1 VQLGTVAQCWCYPF
15 KSMQGSSVP
24 SLEIGTH
31 GVAGDRAYALM
42 DSATGRV
49 LSAKAVKALLDAAAD
64 EAQVVLPDGTVVALG
79 SPDRDEVLSAW
90 IGRDVTVLHLEQGEV
105 PEPGLA
111 YEMTFDPPDDDAEMY
126 DIPLP
131 AHGFVDLAPLHLVAT
146 STLEGCRAARPD
158 LDWDVRRFRPNLV
171 VDHDGVTFAED
182 DWVGSRLAI
191 GGSCVVEVAQ
201 PTVRCA
207 MPLRAQP
214 AGAGGGALDR
224 QPELFRAMN
233 ELHAAAP
240 NHLGAYLDVVVP
252 GHVAVGDPVVLL
264 DADND

>member
-1 VQLGTVAQCWCYPF
+1 VQLGTLSQCWRYPF
-15 KSMQGSSVP
+15 KSMQGASVSS
-24 SLEIGTH
+24 LDIGTH

-42 DSATGRV
+42 DCATGKV
-49 LSAKAVKALLDAAAD
+49 LSAKAVKLLLDAAAD
-64 EAQVVLPDGTVVALG
+64 DEQVQLPDGTAVELG

-90 IGRDVTVLHLEQGEV
+90 LGRDVTVLHLEQGEV

-126 DIPLP
+126 DIELP

-146 STLEGCRAARPD
+146 STLDGCRSARPD

-171 VDHDGVTFAED
+171 LDHDGPTFAED

-191 GGSCVVEVAQ
+191 GDRCVVAVAQ

-214 AGAGGGALDR
+214 AGPDGGALER
-224 QPELFRAMN
+224 QPALFAAMN

-240 NHLGAYLDVVVP
+240 NHLGAYLDVVAP
-252 GHVAVGDPVVLL
+252 GPVRVGDPVVLL
-264 DADND
+264 AADTA